1 MSRNLGAFVQ
11 APDGSMRYV
20 PPPGAQAEFSGG
32 FQEGSEAADR
42 HITRAARPVGRAV
55 GYGRSMAAAALLTYG
70 AHKAARKFIP
80 YRKATD
86 QLYLGARAVK
96 NWIVNKMSSSGG
108 KMDVVT
114 IDNKTTANPAQ
125 QVMGTHVVRNSSS
138 GATLSPVLI

>member
-1 MSRNLGAFVQ
+1 MSRKIGAFVR
-11 APDGSMRYV
+11 APNGGMRYV
-20 PPPGAQAEFSGG
+20 PPPGAQAEFGAG
-32 FQEGSEAADR
+32 WNEGVEAADR
-42 HITRAARPVGRAV
+42 HVTRAARPVGRALAYGASMV
-55 GYGRSMAAAALLTYG
+55 GTGLMVYG

-125 QVMGTHVVRNSSS
+125 QVMGTHVIRNSSS

>member
-1 MSRNLGAFVQ
+1 MSQNIGAFVQ
-11 APDGSMRYV
+11 APDGSMKFV

-32 FQEGSEAADR
+32 FQEGAEAAGR
-42 HITRAARPVGRAV
+42 HITRVARPAGRAV
-55 GYGRSMAAAALLTYG
+55 GYGAEMVGAGLLVYG
-70 AHKAARKFIP
+70 AHKASRNFIP

>member
-11 APDGSMRYV
+11 APNGSMRYV

-42 HITRAARPVGRAV
+42 YITRVARPAGRVV
-55 GYGRSMAAAALLTYG
+55 GYGAGMVGAGLMVYG

-96 NWIVNKMSSSGG
+96 NWIVSKMSSSGG
-108 KMDVVT
+108 KMDVVS
-114 IDNKTTANPAQ
+114 IDNKTTSNPAQ
-125 QVMGTHVVRNSSS
+125 QVMGGYVVRNSSS